1 MGVVYYLA
9 SSQPD
14 RVNFDRDV
22 ESWLSDIWDSLDL
35 DVQGDYRDNPHD
47 FVSDQWE
54 QEGNGYTEDE
64 DGVEDGMIFVEDMAE
79 AEARFKAVA
88 RKFMQSST
96 AKLATGITV
105 DDCAEDGLIPHNLV
119 RSLELS
125 IPAPAVG
132 INQTYRV
139 AQGRLYTAPKAKQYK
154 QVVSWSSRR
163 R

>member
-35 DVQGDYRDNPHD
+35 DVQGDYQDNPHD
-47 FVSDQWE
+47 FVFDQWE

-96 AKLATGITV
+96 AKLATGMANCLT
-105 DDCAEDGLIPHNLV
+105 CHLKHGKKQRKKEQRKLKEETMGNNE
-119 RSLELS
+119 ELS
-125 IPAPAVG
+125 A
-132 INQTYRV
+132 
-139 AQGRLYTAPKAKQYK
+139 
-154 QVVSWSSRR
+154 RR
-163 R
+163 KVL